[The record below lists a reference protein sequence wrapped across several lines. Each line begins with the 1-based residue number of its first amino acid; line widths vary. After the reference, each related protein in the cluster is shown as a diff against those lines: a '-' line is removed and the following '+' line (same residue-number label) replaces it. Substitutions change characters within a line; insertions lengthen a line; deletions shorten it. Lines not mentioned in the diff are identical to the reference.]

1 MKCKVEKELKERWK
15 RYVESYSSNTSKRM
29 HLISATH
36 VVNRII
42 ETACLPKLSEVKSK

>member
-1 MKCKVEKELKERWK
+1 MSKEKELKLRWK
-15 RYVESYSSNTSKRM
+15 RYVESYDKDISKKI

-42 ETACLPKLSEVKSK
+42 ETACLSGSTKK